1 MRSSRS
7 PDARSNKFK
16 NPMSQNTKVLMS
28 DGLVLK
34 SCGGY
39 YNNRE
44 TFSKPVSTCIAHMK
58 PNDSLSHDCTT
69 PIKEYNRNT
78 EKAKGYFVFTPSF
91 QLPCLFCSTSL
102 IYDQSGSKHG
112 TESNIYIGEIFI
124 FLYGEFATTPEYR
137 SILQPGA
144 YPASVDTP

>member
-1 MRSSRS
+1 MLSSRS
-7 PDARSNKFK
+7 PDARSNKFE
-16 NPMSQNTKVLMS
+16 NPMSQNTKDPDVRRT
-28 DGLVLK
+28 GLEKLR
-34 SCGGY
+34 GY

-58 PNDSLSHDCTT
+58 PNDLLSHDCTT

-78 EKAKGYFVFTPSF
+78 EKAKGYFVFTTSF

-124 FLYGEFATTPEYR
+124 IQYGVFATTPEYR

-144 YPASVDTP
+144 YPAPVDTP